1 MKQIHLFRTEKQE
14 ESFSSLATEQ
24 KCLNNFLL
32 FYHHFSQ
39 IPTSH
44 YVHFWSHDKVKPS
57 PEPPCSLPK
66 QRILKKGWVWFFFV
80 VVGWLVWGVF
90 VFVLFCLGVIPA
102 CFCFLKPDECTESF
116 LSSSLVKH
124 LSLTFARVT
133 QAHQGKAAVH
143 SHLPLSKTTVS
154 LQTSS
159 WASKCANAF

>member
-32 FYHHFSQ
+32 FFHHFPR

-44 YVHFWSHDKVKPS
+44 YVHFWSHDKAKPL

-66 QRILKKGWVWFFFV
+66 QCILKKGWVCFFV
-80 VVGWLVWGVF
+80 VFGWLVWGVF
-90 VFVLFCLGVIPA
+90 VFVLFCLGVIPV

-133 QAHQGKAAVH
+133 QAHQDRAAVH
-143 SHLPLSKTTVS
+143 SHLPLSNCFS
-154 LQTSS
+154 PQTSS
-159 WASKCANAF
+159 WASKCAKAF